1 MTDQAAAAA
10 KEPQKMV
17 VALVGNVAV
26 HGMNLIS
33 KKLADVIVL
42 VTTSFEPEC
51 GISTISFNTNN
62 KPLNKDNEPVF
73 GILYPD
79 TGTVMFNLLH
89 HFNSSYDEASTNPEC
104 RLSMRAIIW
113 HTMLIT
119 LFHEIH
125 HAKAVVA
132 AAGAEIVWDD
142 EKDTEATKWALTQVN
157 RIAKFHSALVEPP
170 SIDEEPFFGPML
182 RDIRK
187 IMDGSEEWQKR
198 QMKML
203 DDGSIYIDGDT
214 TLMSMKEYLRLASDD
229 KDSPEWTPTTTII
242 EKKEA
247 PVVADASVVA
257 ASAGVTAPVEVAAAV
272 ELPVYNPLDFNPD
285 AVIDDVEFAAAM
297 DPELTGGCED
307 TLFFPG
313 MGGGMAAPNMMMP
326 GPGATMPA
334 GATPGAGASWV
345 NPVTAFMAG
354 GAQPVT
360 VAPGAGRT
368 FAHEAPQQIAPHGLS
383 VEEQKLIMKTVNMR
397 LFTHIF
403 TKCGF
408 NPMAPSSFENAGA
421 VYEPVPIGD
430 IPNVNKL
437 IVAMDTT
444 NPDGSAAKKVPV
456 TTFLKGVVFSK
467 TGLPGYWM
475 WLNINGWLLK
485 RTFVPQNP
493 NKTNANGATAMA
505 QAVRRGEAIAWMIAD
520 GATGQT
526 LMKAK
531 VACAPGG
538 PITYTEDPFKK

>member
-17 VALVGNVAV
+17 VALVGNVAI
-26 HGMNLIS
+26 HGMNFIS
-33 KKLADVIVL
+33 KKLADVIAL
-42 VTTSFEPEC
+42 VTTSFEPDC

-62 KPLNKDNEPVF
+62 KPLNDDKEPVF

-79 TGTVMFNLLH
+79 TGTVMFNMLH
-89 HFNSSYDEASTNPEC
+89 HFNSSYDEASGNAEC

-125 HAKAVVA
+125 HAKVVVA
-132 AAGAEIVWDD
+132 AAGAEIVWND

-157 RIAKFHSALVEPP
+157 RLAKFHSALVEPP
-170 SIDEEPFFGPML
+170 SIDEEPFFGAML
-182 RDIRK
+182 TDIRK
-187 IMDGSEEWQKR
+187 IMDGSETWQQR

-203 DDGSIYIDGDT
+203 DEGIIYLDGDT

-229 KDSPEWTPTTTII
+229 KDSPDWTPTTTII
-242 EKKEA
+242 EKKEE
-247 PVVADASVVA
+247 PVVADVGTA
-257 ASAGVTAPVEVAAAV
+257 APVETAAPATVAT
-272 ELPVYNPLDFNPD
+272 ELQPYNPLDFNPD
-285 AVIDDVEFAAAM
+285 AVIENVDFAVAM

-307 TLFFPG
+307 GLFFPG
-313 MGGGMAAPNMMMP
+313 MGFTNPAGAGMPNMAMP
-326 GPGATMPA
+326 GSGPGNVMTAGPGA
-334 GATPGAGASWV
+334 SWT
-345 NPVTAFMAG
+345 NPVAAFMAG

-360 VAPGAGRT
+360 VAPGTGRT

-383 VEEQKLIMKTVNMR
+383 VEEQKLVMKTVNMR

-421 VYEPVPIGD
+421 VFEPVPIGD
-430 IPNVNKL
+430 IPNVNKI
-437 IVAMDTT
+437 IVAMDIT

-475 WLNINGWLLK
+475 WINVNGWLLK

-493 NKTNANGATAMA
+493 NKEKNGVLTAGA
-505 QAVRRGEAIAWMIAD
+505 QAVRRGEAWAWMIAD
-520 GATGQT
+520 GAAGQT